1 MTRETRIGL
10 LVGLGFIVMFGVVLG
25 ELTGTSR
32 PERESGTMAGRGVDQ
47 DWSPIV
53 EDVPVGAIDTVPLA
67 AARDEAASEP
77 PGAGEGAVVELTL
90 IALDESAPGAAVVS
104 EMHWRP
110 PMVVRPAAPRTY
122 TVQADDSLR
131 KIARKVYGTGREG
144 LYRKIFQ
151 ANRNILDDESM
162 VLVGQELVIPPLP
175 SQDARPQLPA
185 VRQATEQPPR
195 TASASD
201 PRPQYREMDLRELR
215 SHFASG
221 SPRRP
226 RTSGRIYVVR
236 EGDNLSR
243 IAREMLNDGSRN
255 AVKRIYDANRDRLSS
270 PDLLPVG
277 TKLRIPS

>member
-32 PERESGTMAGRGVDQ
+32 PERESGTMVRQRVEQ

-53 EDVPVGAIDTVPLA
+53 EDAPVGAIDRVQVA
-67 AARDEAASEP
+67 AAPDEAASEP
-77 PGAGEGAVVELTL
+77 PGAGEGAVVQSTL
-90 IALDESAPGAAVVS
+90 IALDESAPGAVVAV
-104 EMHWRP
+104 EMHRRP

-122 TVQADDSLR
+122 TVQPDDSLR

-162 VLVGQELVIPPLP
+162 VLVGQDLVIPALP
-175 SQDARPQLPA
+175 SQDAPSQLPA
-185 VRQATEQPPR
+185 VRQAAQSPR

-201 PRPQYREMDLRELR
+201 PRPQYRKMDLRELR

-221 SPRRP
+221 SSPRP

-270 PDLLPVG
+270 PDLLPLG